1 MTPQS
6 AKSKGRTLQQWA
18 CAKISELINLPW
30 GHDCPI
36 ESRGMGQNGVD
47 VRLDDKAIKLFPF
60 SVECKNCERWNVPE
74 WIEQAK
80 TNQKHNTDWLL
91 IAKKNHVQP
100 VVIIDAE
107 AFFRLLR

>member
-18 CAKISELINLPW
+18 CAKISELIKLPW
-30 GHDCPI
+30 GHDSPI

-60 SVECKNCERWNVPE
+60 SVECKNCEAWSLPA
-74 WIEQAK
+74 WIKQAK
-80 TNQKHNTDWLL
+80 ANQKDGTDWLL
-91 IAKKNHVQP
+91 IVKKNHTQP
-100 VVIIDAE
+100 IVVMDAE
-107 AFFRLLR
+107 AFFRLLS